1 MLMSCIRVFRWCG
14 WCWCFYLTEM
24 SSVHVSNQTTTI
36 PGTVTAVQTG
46 LQIVAVAWICH
57 SQSEFNIGLTS
68 TCRLCILIL
77 VTNLINYVHQC
88 STACYKTELVHT
100 VPCAWGTNC
109 SHCYFC
115 LHCASTLRQQTAA
128 SVLLGVL
135 LGSRGVKTSWQEP
148 TVSFKVMIFNLN
160 VLQRMMLPYVL
171 LLLVLFFCKIAL
183 PL

>member
-1 MLMSCIRVFRWCG
+1 MLMSCIRVFPWCG

-24 SSVHVSNQTTTI
+24 SSVPVSNGTATI

-46 LQIVAVAWICH
+46 QIVAVAWICH

-68 TCRLCILIL
+68 SCRLYSDLGYQFS
-77 VTNLINYVHQC
+77 YVHQC

-135 LGSRGVKTSWQEP
+135 LGSRGVKTSWREP
-148 TVSFKVMIFNLN
+148 TVSF
-160 VLQRMMLPYVL
+160 
-171 LLLVLFFCKIAL
+171 
-183 PL
+183 